1 VCSPRIN
8 AVDRIGA
15 RQQRCDRSRFSVL
28 LTTRCLDVNEIIFV
42 VEDSP
47 EGGYLA
53 RALGV
58 SIYTQADSA
67 EVLHERVRGA
77 DRGQHRR
84 THREQPTAIGAIL
97 AHFEKHG
104 AREKVRSRAAA
115 I

>member
-1 VCSPRIN
+1 MCSPRIN

-67 EVLHERVRGA
+67 EVLHERVRDAVRCHFDA
-77 DRGQHRR
+77 DDVPKLIR
-84 THREQPTAIGAIL
+84 L
-97 AHFEKHG
+97 HF
-104 AREKVRSRAAA
+104 VRDEVISA
-115 I
+115 